1 MATSTPARGSTTA
14 RARSPYTR
22 ISQDPAF
29 ADIYDKLSSAAAATD
44 QNTQQI
50 AQQQQTAQKAISGL
64 QGSVKDL
71 QAMPALQGQAALS
84 IRQVTQSA
92 YMLATDYT
100 LLFLVTSAAI
110 CTLPNC
116 RASSGQVFAVKN
128 SAASGASVTL
138 NSVGNETV
146 DGAAASTI
154 VLAAGKA
161 IVLQSDGSNWVV
173 LSRLT

>member
-1 MATSTPARGSTTA
+1 MAKGATPIRSATPS
-14 RARSPYTR
+14 RAPYTR

-29 ADIYDKLSSAAAATD
+29 ADIYDKLSSAAQQTD
-44 QNTQQI
+44 LNSQQI
-50 AQQQQTAQKAISGL
+50 EQQQAASQAAIKGL
-64 QGSVKDL
+64 TQGVSELKG
-71 QAMPALQGQAALS
+71 MPALKGQSALS

-100 LLFLVTSAAI
+100 LLFLVTGAAI

-116 RASSGQVFAVKN
+116 RASAGQVFAVKN
-128 SAASGASVTL
+128 SAGSGAAVTL

-154 VLAAGKA
+154 SLSAGKA
-161 IVLQSDGSNWVV
+161 ITLQSDGSNWVI
-173 LSRLT
+173 LSRIP